1 MHYCA
6 RLMGYD
12 AKNLPLGE
20 KMVAYGADLN
30 ARNNEGMTP
39 LMVMLDEGAGAI
51 EKRPALVEF
60 LISHGADITI
70 KDNEGKIALEQFIE
84 QYGLSKNYY
93 YSHEEKKAAY
103 GGRAH
108 RTGRYCGQ
116 LVGTKNAEKKHS
128 GKYFHFGLERKA

>member
-1 MHYCA
+1 MNPEGFEPLA
-6 RLMGYD
+6 RLLLIIVG
-12 AKNLPLGE
+12 LV
-20 KMVAYGADLN
+20 VA
-30 ARNNEGMTP
+30 
-39 LMVMLDEGAGAI
+39 AGVIGIIMAVAGLITGGIAI
-51 EKRPALVEF
+51 V
-60 LISHGADITI
+60 SGGADITI